1 MAIEESLTFDDV
13 ILTPYYSEVLPS
25 DVDVS
30 TLLTSEIRLNIPL
43 VSAAMDTV
51 TEAGLAIALARQGGI
66 GVIHKNMSPQ
76 KQAGEVEAEDRIVNT
91 SIVPHYTALTIT
103 LNEPLVMNDVTTTIG
118 NRTVH
123 RGTDRIRPLRC
134 QRGQGAIRRPA
145 SARLYEALG

>member
-1 MAIEESLTFDDV
+1 MTAQHDTTVMHTRQAILDYVNDHPGIT
-13 ILTPYYSEVLPS
+13 TA
-25 DVDVS
+25 
-30 TLLTSEIRLNIPL
+30 EIAKAFGRSRSCIQNYMR
-43 VSAAMDTV
+43 VM
-51 TEAGLAIALARQGGI
+51 
-66 GVIHKNMSPQ
+66 